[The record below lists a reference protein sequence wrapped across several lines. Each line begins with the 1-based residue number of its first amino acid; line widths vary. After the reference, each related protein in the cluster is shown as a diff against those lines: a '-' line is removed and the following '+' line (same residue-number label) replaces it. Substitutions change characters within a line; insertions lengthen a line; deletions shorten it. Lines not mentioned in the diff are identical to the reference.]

1 MLNDPEKDSCIT
13 QSELLELFEYNEY
26 TGKLIWK
33 ISRSNV
39 IKVGQEV
46 NHISKKG
53 YVQVRLNGKLW
64 MVHRLIWLMKTGA
77 FPKLHID
84 HINGIRHDNSWSNLR
99 EVDRFLNMQN
109 MRKAHKDSSTKTLGV
124 TFDKQSGKY
133 KAQML
138 RNGKIVLSKKFDTIK
153 DASDCYNNFK
163 EELNNDI

>member
-1 MLNDPEKDSCIT
+1 MLNEKDGCIT
-13 QSELLELFEYNEY
+13 QSELLELFEYNEH
-26 TGKLIWK
+26 TGKLKWK
-33 ISRSNV
+33 ISRTNA

-46 NHISKKG
+46 NHISKRG

-64 MVHRLIWLMKTGA
+64 MVHRLIWLMKTGT

-109 MRKAHKDSSTKTLGV
+109 MHDAHIDSTTQILGV

-133 KAQML
+133 KAQMF
-138 RNGKIVLSKKFDTIK
+138 RNGKVVLGKKFDTK
-153 DASDCYNNFK
+153 QEASECYNNFK
-163 EELNNDI
+163 KEFENDQQC